1 MDDETLLAKLR
12 EIEARHAGLPVD
24 PAPTAQEVTERMRAR
39 IAEAR
44 LREGEAVAH
53 VKLPDPWQRA
63 VFVALGKRYG
73 LHVHQPSRQ
82 KHPETMRI
90 CAPPDFYQRVLW
102 PEVSDLTNALIER
115 FTGITLRV
123 MEEVIDVEPPP
134 RRDGPK
140 AAG

>member
-12 EIEARHAGLPVD
+12 EIEARHAGLPID
-24 PAPTAQEVTERMRAR
+24 PAPTAREVTARMRAR

-44 LREGEAVAH
+44 LREGEAVAQ
-53 VKLPDPWQRA
+53 VKMDDPWRRA

-90 CAPPDFYQRVLW
+90 CAPLDFYEQVLW
-102 PEVSDLTNALIER
+102 PEVNDLTNALSER
-115 FTGITLRV
+115 FTAITMRV
-123 MEEVIDVEPPP
+123 LEEVIDVEPPLK
-134 RRDGPK
+134 RDAPK